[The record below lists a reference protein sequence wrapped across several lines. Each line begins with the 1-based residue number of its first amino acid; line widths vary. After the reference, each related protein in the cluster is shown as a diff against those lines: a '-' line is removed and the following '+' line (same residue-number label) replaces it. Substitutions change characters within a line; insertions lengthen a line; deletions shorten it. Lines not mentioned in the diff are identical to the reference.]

1 METSM
6 EIVLYYAPDAC
17 SLVPY
22 VTLTEAK
29 ADFEVRNLNLRK
41 DQQKSEAYRRLNPK
55 HKVPLLL
62 VDGRPLSENVA
73 IQTWIARQFPQA
85 QLLPADRWQELEA
98 VSVLAWCA
106 SGIHPYLSRINST
119 SKVCDLPG
127 AGESVRRLA
136 KGLLFENYKIADEM
150 LAGREYLFDILRL
163 RTRISFGASVAAHNS
178 TWICPNSRIAPLTS
192 NASSVGRVCRSCLRT
207 RKRCERISQ
216 GRRRVEVQ
224 QHPRLSPVAVDGL
237 SGRSGPLGRQNLHSS
252 CPRSF

>member
-1 METSM
+1 M

-22 VTLTEAK
+22 VTLTEAN

-41 DQQKSEAYRRLNPK
+41 DQQKSDAYLRLNPK
-55 HKVPLLL
+55 HKVPLLV

-85 QLLPADRWQELEA
+85 KLLPADRWQELEA

-127 AGESVRRLA
+127 ADESVRRLA

-150 LAGREYLFDILRL
+150 LAGREYLFDHFTAADAHFFWCFRRGSQFDLDLSEFSNCSAHFERVK
-163 RTRISFGASVAAHNS
+163 RRPSVQKLLAYEKAV
-178 TWICPNSRIAPLTS
+178 REDFA
-192 NASSVGRVCRSCLRT
+192 RV
-207 RKRCERISQ
+207 
-216 GRRRVEVQ
+216 
-224 QHPRLSPVAVDGL
+224 A
-237 SGRSGPLGRQNLHSS
+237 
-252 CPRSF
+252 